1 MNQLSQFDKSII
13 IAAKAHSG
21 DTDKG
26 GKHYMFHVMRVAMNV
41 EKVREYPIF
50 KDLSDE
56 IVEKVRCVCILHDVI
71 EDTATK
77 ARPVTAQSLRDEGM
91 DEEIIA
97 GVEGMTRRE
106 GESYRD
112 FIERA
117 KQNPISRMG
126 KACDLMDNM
135 DESRLK
141 DSPSEV
147 RAAAKKRIKK
157 RYRPAL
163 ERVLGI
169 DDKSIYEF
177 IHAINH
183 QKKEP
188 IISDDSILSFIE
200 KNIELTTQQK
210 AAIHM
215 ALRSNVSVLSGASGT
230 GVTFTLKAI
239 ISCLETAKPNANIII
254 VSGTGRKRAYLS
266 QQLGKEVKS
275 IYQLSKDE
283 LIGDLIVIDDPQM
296 MKRQAL
302 VETLQRIPNIR
313 ILFVGNSQPFSM
325 EDGIQLEEIVKHARI
340 PHTVLTQ
347 KFRQ

>member
-21 DTDKG
+21 DLDKG

-41 EKVREYPIF
+41 DKVREYPIF

-71 EDTATK
+71 EDTVTK
-77 ARPVTAQSLRDEGM
+77 ASPVTAQSLRDEGM

-112 FIERA
+112 SIERA
-117 KQNPISRMG
+117 IQNPISRMG

-141 DSPSEV
+141 DSSLEV

-163 ERVLGI
+163 ERVLGL
-169 DDKSIYEF
+169 DDKSIYEY
-177 IHAINH
+177 IQAINH
-183 QKKEP
+183 QEKEA
-188 IISDDSILSFIE
+188 IISDDCIQSFIE

-215 ALRSNVSVLSGASGT
+215 ALRKSNVSVLAGATET
-230 GVTFTLKAI
+230 GVTFTLKSI

-266 QQLGKEVKS
+266 QQLGKEVKN
-275 IYQLSKDE
+275 IYQLSKEE
-283 LIGDLIVIDDPQM
+283 LIGDLLVIDDPQM
-296 MKRQAL
+296 MNRQAL
-302 VETLQRIPNIR
+302 VETLQGIPNIR
-313 ILFVGNSQPFSM
+313 ILFVGNFQSLPM
-325 EDGIQLEEIVKHARI
+325 EDGIQLEEMVKHAHSI
-340 PHTVLTQ
+340 YGSFPG
-347 KFRQ
+347 